1 MKPLLPLLCVL
12 ALTGCA
18 SSGAHSIGKDTY
30 MATVR
35 VAFSGPAG
43 AKADALAAASADCE
57 SKGKAML
64 LGELTSNGC
73 MLRGGCAEAQIVYS
87 CLDKD
92 DPRYREPSMKRD

>member
-1 MKPLLPLLCVL
+1 MKLLLPLLCVL

-18 SSGAHSIGKDTY
+18 NTGTHSIGKDTY
-30 MATVR
+30 MATFR
-35 VAFSGPAG
+35 VAFSGISG
-43 AKADALAAASADCE
+43 VQADALATASAHCE

-92 DPRYREPSMKRD
+92 DPRYKEPNTKRD